1 VDLRQPIAAILWLNA
16 DREVSKTIYP
26 FDLSSVNTTF
36 SSQYVAN
43 RNANDC
49 VFTREKVNGP
59 RNPFGYLAFVAVTV
73 HGEISVH
80 YQRNGSIFST
90 FSTTIPKSGHRDI
103 SRGSTGC
110 YGMSL
115 AGLGDWQRLSHA
127 SMELDKSTVN
137 LIETDIL
144 SDT

>member
-1 VDLRQPIAAILWLNA
+1 MV
-16 DREVSKTIYP
+16 
-26 FDLSSVNTTF
+26 
-36 SSQYVAN
+36 
-43 RNANDC
+43 
-49 VFTREKVNGP
+49 GP
-59 RNPFGYLAFVAVTV
+59 RNPFGYLALVVVTV

-127 SMELDKSTVN
+127 SMELDKSTVKTCNGHDASSHTRFRWKSLPGN
-137 LIETDIL
+137 LLFRMPSKDGL
-144 SDT
+144 LV